1 MGAANE
7 ADLIDNLY
15 GEAILEHLFAL
26 ALAYYPF
33 IKTRSLCEKGSSL
46 LLTLSGGFPLF
57 TLKPISPCLSGSTRA
72 DSLPKGFLFDSPRL
86 AFL

>member
-46 LLTLSGGFPLF
+46 LLTLSGGF
-57 TLKPISPCLSGSTRA
+57 
-72 DSLPKGFLFDSPRL
+72 
-86 AFL
+86 

>member
-15 GEAILEHLFAL
+15 SEATLEHLFAL

-33 IKTRSLCEKGSSL
+33 SKIASLRPVPHAVHGFGSQ
-46 LLTLSGGFPLF
+46 
-57 TLKPISPCLSGSTRA
+57 
-72 DSLPKGFLFDSPRL
+72 
-86 AFL
+86 

>member
-33 IKTRSLCEKGSSL
+33 IKTRSLCEKGSALDSWRWFL
-46 LLTLSGGFPLF
+46 IGILV
-57 TLKPISPCLSGSTRA
+57 CLG
-72 DSLPKGFLFDSPRL
+72 P
-86 AFL
+86 